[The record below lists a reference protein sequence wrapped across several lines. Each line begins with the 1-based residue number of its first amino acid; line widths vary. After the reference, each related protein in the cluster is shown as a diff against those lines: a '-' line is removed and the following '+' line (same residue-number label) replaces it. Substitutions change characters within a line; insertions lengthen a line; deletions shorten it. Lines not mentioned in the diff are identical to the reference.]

1 MTYPVIPLIIYLVPL
16 GLCGCWLL
24 YRAFALGRESNRMA
38 VNYKPRIHG
47 ADYIEHCRAKFDYF
61 KLLCVANL
69 LVWSMFSAVAILIY
83 FGVKNGA
90 S

>member
-1 MTYPVIPLIIYLVPL
+1 
-16 GLCGCWLL
+16 
-24 YRAFALGRESNRMA
+24 MA